1 MFWLYHSW
9 VNCISC
15 SVAVFSGNRV
25 G

>member
-1 MFWLYHSW
+1 MFWLYHSR